1 MHKYV
6 PGTTNMFPICLLILQ
21 VPWIAFEI
29 GKQSSVSGAI
39 SQNMQSQF
47 CLSAI
52 REQWSFGCVLGWWF
66 PLHPNCLPGYTQSL
80 GSSPGINSFCFCTP
94 VTEPLILDCLSGSQ
108 IDATRTPQLL
118 YLDDGKHFWKGIL
131 GGGHRRQEAEEMV
144 SRGIRK
150 HLKVVGRVLWSTN
163 RVSENPS
170 SSRPCMISHMISAWS
185 VTW

>member
-1 MHKYV
+1 M
-6 PGTTNMFPICLLILQ
+6 
-21 VPWIAFEI
+21 
-29 GKQSSVSGAI
+29 
-39 SQNMQSQF
+39 
-47 CLSAI
+47 
-52 REQWSFGCVLGWWF
+52 LGWWF

-170 SSRPCMISHMISAWS
+170 SSRPYSSSYSRIMTAELPSRSRVKC
-185 VTW
+185 